1 MRNVNPDN
9 ESTAE
14 GREPGGEEGV
24 EAGAGAFRW
33 IANDPCLDFVNTE
46 VIRHGERTDLIGDA
60 EDLVSWLTRAG
71 LLVPGRAESLRA
83 RWRERPEAGAE
94 ALRRARAFRTVLRSL
109 AEEAADTGTV
119 SEAVV
124 RAVNERLKL
133 RVGYRQIT
141 RGKGEGFVARFEDAH
156 GGAETAGDESAS
168 AAEQDAT
175 YVLGLLAEAAADL
188 LCRADLSLVRRCE
201 NPRCILFFLDTTKN
215 HARRWCSMSGCG
227 NRAKAAAHY
236 RKKRGPIST

>member
-1 MRNVNPDN
+1 M
-9 ESTAE
+9 
-14 GREPGGEEGV
+14 
-24 EAGAGAFRW
+24 
-33 IANDPCLDFVNTE
+33 NTE

-71 LLVPGRAESLRA
+71 LLAPGRAESLRA

-133 RVGYRQIT
+133 RIGYRQIT
-141 RGKGEGFVARFEDAH
+141 RGKGEGFVARFEDAR
-156 GGAETAGDESAS
+156 GGAETAGDAGDESAS

-175 YVLGLLAEAAADL
+175 YVLGLLAAAAADL